1 MGRPKP
7 LLAYRGE
14 TFLDRLIGVLGSCC
28 SPVVVVLGHD
38 AEAIR
43 AGCRRADQAALAVNE
58 NWRDGQ
64 LSSMQCGL
72 RAVPAGAG
80 GVLFTPVDFPAIR
93 EDTVATL
100 AARFERGGAR
110 LVIPRYGQRRGHPV
124 CCSRE
129 LIAEFLNLPRDSQAR
144 EVIHRH
150 AAEAAYVDVDDPGVL
165 LDVDDPE
172 AYHSLIRV
180 AEPR

>member
-1 MGRPKP
+1 MGSPKP

-14 TFLDRLIGVLGSCC
+14 TFLDRLIGVMGSRC

-43 AGCRRADQAALAVNE
+43 AGCRRSGQAVFTVNE
-58 NWRDGQ
+58 NWREGQ

-72 RAVPAGAG
+72 RAVPAGAA
-80 GVLFTPVDFPAIR
+80 GVLFTPVDFPAVT
-93 EDTVATL
+93 EETVAAL
-100 AARFERGGAR
+100 AARFEQGGAP
-110 LVIPRYGQRRGHPV
+110 LVIPRYEQRRGHPV

-129 LIAEFLNLPRDSQAR
+129 LIAEFLSLSPDSQAR

-150 AAEAAYVDVDDPGVL
+150 AAEAAYIDVDDPGVL

-172 AYHSLIRV
+172 AYHNLIRV